1 MRATRLELHAV
12 RRIAREQAEA
22 DRAAGLDWSTLTT
35 PASALDD
42 ALRQTHTQLPI
53 DLDDPA
59 VWVTPQDRQHALA
72 RRLGLDPAV
81 ATQISDWAAAH
92 IDAFDADDLRCWQIA
107 SHAWLALADR
117 QLPPVEQVERPVGV
131 LLTPARG
138 DGWQLAPAFSL

>member
-1 MRATRLELHAV
+1 V

-42 ALRQTHTQLPI
+42 ALRQTHTRLPI

-59 VWVTPQDRQHALA
+59 VWVTSQDRQHALA

-81 ATQISDWAAAH
+81 ARRSPTGPPRTSTPSTPTTCAAGRSPH
-92 IDAFDADDLRCWQIA
+92 
-107 SHAWLALADR
+107 
-117 QLPPVEQVERPVGV
+117 
-131 LLTPARG
+131 TP
-138 DGWQLAPAFSL
+138 D